1 MAKVYFS
8 TGSNQGDRINLLV
21 QAAKLI
27 DSLIGKI
34 IDYSPV
40 VESEPWGFKAETA
53 FYNQVLVV
61 ETDLTARQVLEQA
74 LEIEK
79 TLGRKRSGTEYASR
93 LIDID
98 ILFYDEIQIHENDLK
113 IPHPLLHKRK
123 FVLEPL
129 ATVAPVFIHPVLLT
143 TISELLYLL
152 NDSSELP
159 VAVEKVNFA
168 RLLYPKN

>member
-8 TGSNQGDRINLLV
+8 TGSNQGDRLNLLV

-27 DSLIGKI
+27 DNLIGKI

-40 VESEPWGFKAETA
+40 IESEPWGFDAETA

-61 ETDLTARQVLEQA
+61 ETELTPLQVLKLL
-74 LEIEK
+74 LEIEN
-79 TLGRKRSGTEYASR
+79 TLGRKRSGKEYTSR

-98 ILFYDEIQIHENDLK
+98 ILFYDEIQMNNDSLV

-129 ATVAPVFIHPVLLT
+129 ASVAPDLIHPVLISS
-143 TISELLYLL
+143 ISELLQSLNDTCQVSVALEKENFTLLL
-152 NDSSELP
+152 NQ
-159 VAVEKVNFA
+159 
-168 RLLYPKN
+168 